1 MPTAAP
7 LLDANKYRAGLQRP
21 FSFTHGVLPETTFSQ
36 ALGAQLGIFYFIFYS
51 LHDSID
57 VCSLNSEATIP

>member
-7 LLDANKYRAGLQRP
+7 LLDANKYRGLQRP
-21 FSFTHGVLPETTFSQ
+21 FSFTHGVLPEATFSQ
-36 ALGAQLGIFYFIFYS
+36 ALGAHLGIFYFMVYS